1 MKDNYDKD
9 KQNEKASNMEDD
21 DMNISIERHCSIK
34 ESIIESCKEIKLMQD
49 QKLPKRSWDD
59 FAKKYVMRLKR
70 KRTKNEL

>member
-59 FAKKYVMRLKR
+59 FAKKIRDEIKEE
-70 KRTKNEL
+70 KNKK